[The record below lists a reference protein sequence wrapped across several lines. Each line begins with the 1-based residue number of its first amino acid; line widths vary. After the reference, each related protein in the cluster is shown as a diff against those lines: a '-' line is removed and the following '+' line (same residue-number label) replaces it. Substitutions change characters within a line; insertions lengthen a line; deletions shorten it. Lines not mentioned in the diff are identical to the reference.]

1 MNEIV
6 CFIALCIV
14 GDLVYSI
21 ILLYKDKYKK
31 DKWFW

>member
-1 MNEIV
+1 MSEMLW
-6 CFIALCIV
+6 FIALCVV

-31 DKWFW
+31 DK

>member
-1 MNEIV
+1 MV
-6 CFIALCIV
+6 WFIALCII

-31 DKWFW
+31 DK

>member
-1 MNEIV
+1 MNEMLW
-6 CFIALCIV
+6 FIALCVV

-31 DKWFW
+31 

>member
-1 MNEIV
+1 MSDFMV
-6 CFIALCIV
+6 WFIALCVV

-31 DKWFW
+31 DK

>member
-1 MNEIV
+1 MNEMLWL
-6 CFIALCIV
+6 IALCIV

-31 DKWFW
+31 DK

>member
-31 DKWFW
+31 